1 MKTKS
6 WIIVETKTKAVIFET
21 FEAKT
26 VKAINKKKYAAIP
39 TLEYLQALNKSLRT
53 NRLKN

>member
-6 WIIVETKTKAVIFET
+6 WVIVETKTKAVIFET

-26 VKAINKKKYAAIP
+26 INALNKKKYSAIP
-39 TLEYLQALNKSLRT
+39 ILEYLQTLNK
-53 NRLKN
+53 